1 MSKSIVVVHLEDVEP
16 SESGERSLAS
26 KSIGSDRISFDHG
39 TIPAGAESKGVVYNG
54 HDELVYVL
62 KGKCEIGFDGR
73 TEIAG
78 PGTFFFVPDGAAYDF
93 KVLEGPL
100 EAVGAFSPPRD

>member
-16 SESGERSLAS
+16 HDGERPLAG
-26 KSIGSDRISFDHG
+26 KSIGSDRIGFGHA
-39 TIPAGAESKGVVYNG
+39 TYPAGVEAKGIVYNG

-62 KGKCEIGFDGR
+62 KGKCEIEFDGK

-78 PGTFFFVPDGAAYDF
+78 PGTLLFVPDGSSYDF
-93 KVLEGPL
+93 KVLEEL
-100 EAVGAFSPPRD
+100 FELLAALSPPRD